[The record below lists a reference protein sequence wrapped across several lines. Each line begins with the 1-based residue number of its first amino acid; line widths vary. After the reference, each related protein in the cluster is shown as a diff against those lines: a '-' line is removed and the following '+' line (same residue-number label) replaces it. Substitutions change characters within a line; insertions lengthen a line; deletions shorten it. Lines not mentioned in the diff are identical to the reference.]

1 MKWSSSKHTAG
12 RQHTGQDNHDGLFR
26 FHSVGSSDINW
37 TPSYIHTYLTI
48 CILESNLRRIPLTP
62 GFPENNYCI
71 IQAVPIYNKYDSL
84 PNAQI

>member
-1 MKWSSSKHTAG
+1 MNFVEAYCWAIAHAAE
-12 RQHTGQDNHDGLFR
+12 QFR

-37 TPSYIHTYLTI
+37 TLSYIHTYLTI
-48 CILESNLRRIPLTP
+48 CILKTNLRRIPLTP

-71 IQAVPIYNKYDSL
+71 IQKVPIYIYIRNKYGSL